1 MKICFCLV
9 FLAFISISLDAQS
22 CKKKYKDKLELSSKL
37 IECGGNYTLEKMKN
51 GSFILK
57 KYYPETEMITHLV
70 TYKSKKLEV
79 LDGLYQEKW
88 DDGTIVQKGMYSDN
102 KKVGEWIENETESG
116 FYQKGVRIG
125 EWKVYDDDSSV
136 VRVENY
142 EYGQLH
148 GDQIT
153 FDSLGT
159 VVSKTKFR
167 YGKSME
173 TKPDSI
179 KKHSEELPRFPGCEN
194 LGLEP
199 EELKECSQRKLL
211 EFIYMNIKYPPS
223 SRKKDIQ
230 GEAKVQFVI
239 NKDGSITDIKVLRGV
254 AKDIKEELVSII
266 NRMPKWRPGMQDGE
280 PVRVQFI
287 LPVRFQLQ

>member
-1 MKICFCLV
+1 MKIW
-9 FLAFISISLDAQS
+9 ISLLLIGFFCFPTNGQS
-22 CKKKYKDKLELSSKL
+22 CKKKYKDKLEPSSKL
-37 IECGGNYTLEKMKN
+37 IECGGNYTLEKTKN

-116 FYQKGVRIG
+116 LYQKGVRSG
-125 EWKVYDDDSSV
+125 EWKVFDDDSLV
-136 VRVENY
+136 VKLENY
-142 EYGQLH
+142 KYGQLH

-153 FDSLGT
+153 FDSLGN
-159 VVSKTKFR
+159 VESKIQFR
-167 YGKSME
+167 NGKLVNS
-173 TKPDSI
+173 KPDTV

-211 EFIYMNIKYPPS
+211 EFIYMNIKYPKR
-223 SRKKDIQ
+223 SRRKNIQ

-239 NKDGSITDIKVLRGV
+239 KKDGSITDIKVLRGV